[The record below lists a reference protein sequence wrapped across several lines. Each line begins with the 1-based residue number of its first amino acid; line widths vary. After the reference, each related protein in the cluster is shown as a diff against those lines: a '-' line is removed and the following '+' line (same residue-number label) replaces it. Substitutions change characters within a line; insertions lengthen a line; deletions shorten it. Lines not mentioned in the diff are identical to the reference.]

1 MKHEFAVHRPA
12 HQAPAPALARSAA
25 ANSTPTL
32 AMCLLQ
38 GVNHG

>member
-1 MKHEFAVHRPA
+1 MKHEFTARRLA
-12 HQAPAPALARSAA
+12 HQGPVPALARSAA

-32 AMCLLQ
+32 AMCLSQ